1 MLCFGAGLCW
11 FFFQQGQQKLLRN
24 SPREHNKEPEVSTR
38 RPKFPV
44 SQSDRATVGRAGNKS
59 DPWSPHT
66 PTCSTHRIHNKHH
79 HASTGQSC
87 FACII
92 LKGLFSEGNKVPG
105 TVFKARK
112 VAGSATYKQV
122 KQRDMLAS
130 CSRTNYYYF
139 WPSLQISQLLFP
151 PAVTQGETNQQGHNY
166 LWKPF
171 RCCRGHTRR
180 PLTYRL
186 WTLLPDAVNPE
197 CSGTVERNNFG
208 PGIIDWQGEQLAN
221 AVCRALFFPPG
232 GRGKWHRLPAARP
245 RGGLRLCTL
254 LSRYRLILFVCLFI
268 RGFSSRSW

>member
-1 MLCFGAGLCW
+1 MLVCAG

-44 SQSDRATVGRAGNKS
+44 SQSDRATVGCAGNKS

-130 CSRTNYYYF
+130 CSRANYYYF

-208 PGIIDWQGEQLAN
+208 PGLLIGRASSWLMLCAGLCSFLQEEEESDIVFLLHVLGE
-221 AVCRALFFPPG
+221 VSGSVRCYPVIG
-232 GRGKWHRLPAARP
+232 
-245 RGGLRLCTL
+245 
-254 LSRYRLILFVCLFI
+254 
-268 RGFSSRSW
+268 